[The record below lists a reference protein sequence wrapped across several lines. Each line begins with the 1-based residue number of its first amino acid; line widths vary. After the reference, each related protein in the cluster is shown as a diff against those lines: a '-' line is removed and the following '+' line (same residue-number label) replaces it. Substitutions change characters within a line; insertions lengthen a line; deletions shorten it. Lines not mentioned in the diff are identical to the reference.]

1 MKKIFSI
8 CMTLFLIFSLSAC
21 SSTEQSNG
29 KKKDTIEAENTEK
42 SSETVRETVIEEEL
56 DVQEPVTLTLTFHF
70 EESYVKPI
78 VEEFEKLHPNV
89 TIEFQLS
96 KDGDEALLT
105 KIVGGG
111 STDVIVIPS
120 IMATGDL
127 PKYFA
132 DLGGAQ
138 ELGDKYYYGDYMQ
151 VDGRVYGCPIGVVY
165 EGLMYNQ
172 NLLDEY
178 YNGKIPV
185 TLDELMECC
194 EIMHKNG
201 IVCFC
206 TNAGS
211 TWPCRY
217 WDNLA
222 ITMSEN
228 PEYANE
234 IVLDKE
240 PWKEGS
246 YLRQAGDLL
255 ADMSKNGWLE
265 KDVVTSNL
273 FDSSLVDMAQGN
285 IAFMITGSWALPM
298 LRDAAVELG
307 YPEESMGF
315 APFPYKNDVS
325 VENPLY
331 MRISQDLFMG
341 VNKDSKNLELAKE
354 FCSFFC
360 ERISLAVGMNEI
372 MKEGGKTQEELNNLQ
387 DMDYVKFY
395 TSPAKDAKIQEMGA
409 AAGLDVYQYDGF
421 LLDYV
426 ILPPM
431 NGQEAQFDKLNELWG
446 KNFE

>member
-1 MKKIFSI
+1 MKKSFAILMS
-8 CMTLFLIFSLSAC
+8 MMLIFTFIGC
-21 SSTEQSNG
+21 SGTEQKEEGQQDMKVTDSVQAESEE
-29 KKKDTIEAENTEK
+29 KKDTVVEK
-42 SSETVRETVIEEEL
+42 E
-56 DVQEPVTLTLTFHF
+56 EPVTLSLTFHY
-70 EESYVKPI
+70 EESYVQPI
-78 VEEFEKLHPNV
+78 IEEFEKLHPNV
-89 TIEFQLS
+89 TVEFQLN

-111 STDVIVIPS
+111 STDVTLIPS
-120 IMATGDL
+120 IMAAEDM
-127 PKYFA
+127 PQYFV
-132 DLGGAQ
+132 
-138 ELGDKYYYGDYMQ
+138 ELGDPEELRNKYFYGDYMQ
-151 VDGRVYGCPIGVVY
+151 VGGKVYGCPIGVVY

-172 NLLDEY
+172 NLLDTY
-178 YNGKIPV
+178 YEGKVPM

-194 EIMHKNG
+194 GIMHDNG
-201 IVCFC
+201 ITGFC

-228 PEYANE
+228 PDYANE
-234 IVLDKE
+234 IVSEKE
-240 PWKEGS
+240 PWKEGT
-246 YLRQAGDLL
+246 YLRQTGEML
-255 ADMSKNGWLE
+255 ADMSEKGWLE

-285 IAFMITGSWALPM
+285 IAFMLTGSWALPM

-307 YPEESMGF
+307 YPKESMGF
-315 APFPYKNDVS
+315 APFPYKNNVS
-325 VENPLY
+325 ADNPLY
-331 MRISQDLFMG
+331 MRISQDLFMA
-341 VNKDSKNLELAKE
+341 VNKNSQNVELAKE
-354 FCSFFC
+354 LCAFFC

-372 MKEGGKTQEELNNLQ
+372 MIDGGKTQEELKNLG

-395 TSPAKDAKIQEMGA
+395 TSPAKDTRIQEMGA

-431 NGQEAQFDKLNELWG
+431 NGKKAEFDKLNDLWK